1 MAAVHEHRLDSDQ
14 CEIITVSLQFPRTK
28 KLLISSYYRPPSSD
42 ANSLEVLDDF
52 LCNVY
57 HSAKPPQLIIAGDY
71 NCRGIDWHNLDLR
84 IEIPAQPCD
93 RDLLDLT
100 DKYGLTQ
107 HVKSPTRPSS
117 GRTLDLVF
125 SSNPNTVQAHHVTP
139 GISDHDAIIF
149 EVDLLR
155 TYDGLRS
162 HQYLT
167 SDPGKRSVEENWHKI
182 SETIHEA
189 MDKYI
194 PHRMSKAKRHLPWVS
209 ASVKRMMNRR
219 EGAHKKARR
228 TGKPKD
234 QVAYKRLRNA
244 TVNRVRETHDRY
256 LAEVMGVSTP
266 LRHPTLLLSTASSGR
281 GHISN
286 FYALNPLGHPHCSG
300 KVVFALLTTQKRR
313 LFTNN
318 TKVYLQMKT

>member
-1 MAAVHEHRLDSDQ
+1 MWCL
-14 CEIITVSLQFPRTK
+14 TSLFSKNRKVVRDGSLSLVDTK
-28 KLLISSYYRPPSSD
+28 SRKSSFRSL
-42 ANSLEVLDDF
+42 SLEHERNKAD
-52 LCNVY
+52 
-57 HSAKPPQLIIAGDY
+57 
-71 NCRGIDWHNLDLR
+71 
-84 IEIPAQPCD
+84 
-93 RDLLDLT
+93 
-100 DKYGLTQ
+100 
-107 HVKSPTRPSS
+107 
-117 GRTLDLVF
+117 
-125 SSNPNTVQAHHVTP
+125 
-139 GISDHDAIIF
+139 
-149 EVDLLR
+149 
-155 TYDGLRS
+155 YDGLRFHLS
-162 HQYLT
+162 SFSNQYLT

-209 ASVKRMMNRR
+209 ASVKRIMNRR
-219 EGAHKKARR
+219 DRAHKKARR

-256 LAEVMGVSTP
+256 LAEVMGGINPTP
-266 LRHPTLLLSTASSGR
+266 TPTASSGR

-313 LFTNN
+313 LFANN

>member
-1 MAAVHEHRLDSDQ
+1 MRHNKR
-14 CEIITVSLQFPRTK
+14 
-28 KLLISSYYRPPSSD
+28 
-42 ANSLEVLDDF
+42 
-52 LCNVY
+52 
-57 HSAKPPQLIIAGDY
+57 IAGDY
-71 NCRGIDWHNLDLR
+71 NCGGIDWHNLDLR
-84 IEIPAQPCD
+84 KEIPAQPCD

-139 GISDHDAIIF
+139 GISDHDAILF
-149 EVDLLR
+149 EVDLSPKYTPKPPR
-155 TYDGLRS
+155 KVYQFHKADYDGLRFHLPS
-162 HQYLT
+162 FSNQYLT

-219 EGAHKKARR
+219 DRAHKKARR

-234 QVAYKRLRNA
+234 QVAYKRLHNA
-244 TVNRVRETHDRY
+244 TVNRVKPMTGIWLRSW
-256 LAEVMGVSTP
+256 GVSTP

-313 LFTNN
+313 LFANN